1 MRITLYHTDSCRYCR
16 LAEQLLSKKGIA
28 YESVDV
34 TDDDARRAWL
44 VDRTG
49 LRTVPQ
55 LFLDGEPIGGF
66 RELDRLDRSGELDR
80 RLAAPPP
87 DSNP

>member
-1 MRITLYHTDSCRYCR
+1 MARVVLYHTDHCRYCR
-16 LAEQLLSKKGIA
+16 LAEQLLARKGIP

-44 VDRTG
+44 VERTG

-55 LFLDGEPIGGF
+55 IFLDGEPIGGF
-66 RELDRLDRSGELDR
+66 RELDKLERSGELER
-80 RLAAPPP
+80 RLATPHP
-87 DSNP
+87 